1 MKWYLIDTDDGI
13 IDEAEKKAILM
24 RRYSS
29 GPAKRCGKAYL
40 IDRNADDGI
49 GGNYWIIKE
58 CDMES
63 EGFGWALTNNNSI
76 VAKPLKDIEGFDDV
90 GIGVI
95 PCGKGKGTYVF
106 YKDLKGYDLSGVP
119 VYQYN
124 NAFRTMNRISDIAD
138 IDENDYTYCVKR
150 EDLV

>member
-1 MKWYLIDTDDGI
+1 MKN
-13 IDEAEKKAILM
+13 E
-24 RRYSS
+24 R
-29 GPAKRCGKAYL
+29 
-40 IDRNADDGI
+40 
-49 GGNYWIIKE
+49 
-58 CDMES
+58 
-63 EGFGWALTNNNSI
+63 
-76 VAKPLKDIEGFDDV
+76 VKPLKDIEGFDDV

-106 YKDLKGYDLSGVP
+106 YKDLKGYDLSSIP

-124 NAFRTMNRISDIAD
+124 NFFRTMNRISDIAD